1 MIVDFQ
7 EELRYQYLGR
17 RDSNKRTIYDADAEL
32 GDNERWV
39 RDYHDM
45 AFLYHYITGH
55 AENVGSSAVATL
67 RGCIPT
73 REHAHDTNIDWV
85 NIFNYLDAMDKH
97 PATQQCRQY
106 GSSEQYCVS
115 QYAASNI
122 LTSLDNARKVLE
134 PLREELCMDD
144 YTLF

>member
-1 MIVDFQ
+1 MILDFQ

-39 RDYHDM
+39 RNYHDM

-67 RGCIPT
+67 RDCIPT

-85 NIFNYLDAMDKH
+85 NIFNYLDAMDNH
-97 PATQQCRQY
+97 PAIQQYRQY
-106 GSSEQYCVS
+106 GSSEQYVISC
-115 QYAASNI
+115 YTANNI

-134 PLREELCMDD
+134 PLREELCMDG

>member
-1 MIVDFQ
+1 MILDFQ

-39 RDYHDM
+39 RKYHDM

-55 AENVGSSAVATL
+55 AEIVGSHNVVKL
-67 RGCIPT
+67 RDCIPT

-97 PATQQCRQY
+97 PAIQQCRQY
-106 GSSEQYCVS
+106 GSSEQYVVS
-115 QYAASNI
+115 RHTANHI

-134 PLREELCMDD
+134 PLREELCVDD

>member
-1 MIVDFQ
+1 MDFQ
-7 EELRYQYLGR
+7 EELRYQYLGG

-39 RDYHDM
+39 RNYHDM

-55 AENVGSSAVATL
+55 AENVGSSSVVKL
-67 RGCIPT
+67 RDCIPT

-97 PATQQCRQY
+97 PAIQQCRQY
-106 GSSEQYCVS
+106 GSSEQYDVPLHV
-115 QYAASNI
+115 ANNI
-122 LTSLDNARKVLE
+122 LMSLDNARKVLE
-134 PLREELCMDD
+134 PLREELCVDD

>member
-1 MIVDFQ
+1 MDFQ

-39 RDYHDM
+39 RDYHD
-45 AFLYHYITGH
+45 
-55 AENVGSSAVATL
+55 
-67 RGCIPT
+67 
-73 REHAHDTNIDWV
+73 
-85 NIFNYLDAMDKH
+85 LDAMDKH
-97 PATQQCRQY
+97 PAIQQCRQY
-106 GSSEQYCVS
+106 GSSEQYVIS
-115 QYAASNI
+115 RHIANNI
-122 LTSLDNARKVLE
+122 LMSLDNARKVLE

>member
-1 MIVDFQ
+1 MDFQ

-32 GDNERWV
+32 GGDERWV
-39 RDYHDM
+39 RNYHDM

-55 AENVGSSAVATL
+55 AENVGSSSVVKL
-67 RGCIPT
+67 RDCIPT

-97 PATQQCRQY
+97 PAIQQCRQY
-106 GSSEQYCVS
+106 GSSEQYVIS
-115 QYAASNI
+115 HHTANNI
-122 LTSLDNARKVLE
+122 LVSLDNARKVLE

>member
-1 MIVDFQ
+1 MDFQ
-7 EELRYQYLGR
+7 EELRYQYLGK

-32 GDNERWV
+32 GGDERWV
-39 RDYHDM
+39 RNYHDM

-55 AENVGSSAVATL
+55 AENVGSHNAVKL
-67 RGCIPT
+67 RDCIPT

-97 PATQQCRQY
+97 PAIQQCRQY
-106 GSSEQYCVS
+106 GSSEQYVVS
-115 QYAASNI
+115 RHTANNI

-134 PLREELCMDD
+134 PLREELCVSD

>member
-1 MIVDFQ
+1 MDFQ

-32 GDNERWV
+32 RDNERWV
-39 RDYHDM
+39 RNYHDM
-45 AFLYHYITGH
+45 AFLHHYITGH
-55 AENVGSSAVATL
+55 AENVGSSAVVKL
-67 RGCIPT
+67 RDCIPT
-73 REHAHDTNIDWV
+73 REHTHDTNIDWV

-97 PATQQCRQY
+97 PAIQQCRQY
-106 GSSEQYCVS
+106 GSSEQYGVS
-115 QYAASNI
+115 RHTANNI
-122 LTSLDNARKVLE
+122 LMSLDNARKVLE

>member
-39 RDYHDM
+39 RNYHDM

-55 AENVGSSAVATL
+55 AENVGSSSVVKL
-67 RGCIPT
+67 RDCIPT
-73 REHAHDTNIDWV
+73 REHAHDTNIDWM

-97 PATQQCRQY
+97 PAIQQCCQY
-106 GSSEQYCVS
+106 GSSEQYVVS
-115 QYAASNI
+115 HLTASNI
-122 LTSLDNARKVLE
+122 LMSLDNARKVLE
-134 PLREELCMDD
+134 PLREELCVDD